1 MYTLPELPYAYNALE
16 PFIDEMTMKI
26 HHDKHHATYIKNLN
40 EALVGNESLLS
51 LPVEALIRDL
61 SVVPE
66 SIRARVR
73 NNAGGHANHSLFWK
87 LMAPNGEGVGGSA
100 TGALAK
106 AIGDTFG
113 DFSIFT
119 EKFATTAMSRFG
131 SGWVWLVVD
140 GGKLDIIDT
149 PYQDSPLMEG
159 KSPVLALDVWEHAYY
174 LKYQNMRAEY
184 VKQWW
189 NVVNWTYVNTLFAAS
204 SK

>member
-16 PFIDEMTMKI
+16 PFIDETTMTI
-26 HHDKHHATYIKNLN
+26 HHDKHHAAYIKNLN
-40 EALVGNESLLS
+40 DALVGNDALLS
-51 LPVEALIRDL
+51 LPVETLIGDL

-66 SIRARVR
+66 SIRTKVR
-73 NNAGGHANHSLFWK
+73 NNAGGHANHSLFWT
-87 LMAPNGEGVGGSA
+87 LMAPKGEGVGGQA
-100 TGALAK
+100 HGAVAK
-106 AIGDTFG
+106 AIDSAFG
-113 DFSIFT
+113 DFATFT
-119 EKFATTAMSRFG
+119 EKFATAAISRFG

-140 GGKLDIIDT
+140 GGKLAIIDT
-149 PYQDSPLMEG
+149 PNQDSPLMEG

-189 NVVNWTYVNTLFAAS
+189 NVVNWNQVNTLLATS